1 MTRSASGSE
10 DDVDGP
16 AARALAALSA
26 AATCDATRSMDAPDA
41 SADVHA
47 SVRVSCA
54 CASSPASCVWG
65 EVSWQGGR
73 VVSWLEAS
81 MMGCCFFSEGSIG
94 GCDPW
99 EGKARTY
106 RLHERPREPCARCR
120 GIHRGSR
127 SHAQHHVR
135 AVLQDTRGGVAIAR
149 PVLLPGVRG
158 EIGREL
164 ARGVFIVGGRR
175 RVGARGRG

>member
-1 MTRSASGSE
+1 MTRSASGSDDE
-10 DDVDGP
+10 DGE
-16 AARALAALSA
+16 AASALAAPSA

-47 SVRVSCA
+47 SVRVAYA
-54 CASSPASCVWG
+54 CASSPASCVRRYRG
-65 EVSWQGGR
+65 EGGR
-73 VVSWLEAS
+73 VVSLLEAS
-81 MMGCCFFSEGSIG
+81 MMGCCFFSDASIG

-99 EGKARTY
+99 EGEARTY
-106 RLHERPREPCARCR
+106 RLHERPREPCTRRR
-120 GIHRGSR
+120 GVHRGSR

-135 AVLQDTRGGVAIAR
+135 AVLQDTRGGVAITRA
-149 PVLLPGVRG
+149 VLLPGVRG

-164 ARGVFIVGGRR
+164 ARGVGIVGGRR